1 VGGGRRE
8 PDPPVHS
15 DAIEGLLDE
24 ARMATF
30 REEYADIAG
39 RLADL
44 FAESTPELLE
54 SLRSAQDAGDEEG
67 LRRAAH
73 KLKGSCLNIGATLM
87 ATLAASVE
95 QGEDTGKAIAELE
108 AAFEPT
114 RAALRDALGTAS

>member
-8 PDPPVHS
+8 HDPPVHS

-54 SLRSAQDAGDEEG
+54 SLRSAQDAGDQEA

-114 RAALRDALGTAS
+114 RVALRDALGTAS

>member
-1 VGGGRRE
+1 VGGERQGA
-8 PDPPVHS
+8 DPTVHS

-30 REEYADIAG
+30 REQYADIAG

-44 FAESTPELLE
+44 FAESTPELLQT
-54 SLRSAQDAGDEEG
+54 LRSAHDAGDEEAV
-67 LRRAAH
+67 RRAAH
-73 KLKGSCLNIGATLM
+73 KLKGSCQNIGATRM

-95 QGEDTGKAIAELE
+95 QGQDAGTAVAELE

-114 RAALRDALGTAS
+114 RAALRAALGTAS

>member
-1 VGGGRRE
+1 VGGERRE

-54 SLRSAQDAGDEEG
+54 SLRSAQDAGDQEA

-114 RAALRDALGTAS
+114 RVALRDALGTAS

>member
-1 VGGGRRE
+1 
-8 PDPPVHS
+8 
-15 DAIEGLLDE
+15 
-24 ARMATF
+24 MATF

>member
-1 VGGGRRE
+1 VGGE
-8 PDPPVHS
+8 LAAADPPVHS

-44 FAESTPELLE
+44 FAESTPELLR
-54 SLRSAQDAGDEEG
+54 SLRTAHDAGDDEA

-73 KLKGSCLNIGATLM
+73 KLKGSCQNIGATFM
-87 ATLAASVE
+87 ATLASSVE
-95 QGEDTGKAIAELE
+95 QGQDTAKAVAELE

-114 RAALRDALGTAS
+114 RGALRDALGSGS